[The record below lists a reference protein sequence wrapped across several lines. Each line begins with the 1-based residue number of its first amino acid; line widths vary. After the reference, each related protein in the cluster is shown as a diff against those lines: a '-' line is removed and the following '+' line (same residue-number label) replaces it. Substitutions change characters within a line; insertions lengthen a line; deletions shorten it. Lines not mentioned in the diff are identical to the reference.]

1 MSTSFDPLAFVAITG
16 AVAIAA
22 VVVLLVVWSLVWVY
36 QDANARGK
44 PGWLVAL
51 LCFFCEWPLSLL
63 MWLVLRPELPGSVT
77 GKPVK
82 V

>member
-1 MSTSFDPLAFVAITG
+1 MSTSLDPLAFAAATG

-22 VVVLLVVWSLVWVY
+22 VTLFLLIWSLLWVY
-36 QDANARGK
+36 RDANARGR

-63 MWLVLRPELPGSVT
+63 MWLVLRPELTGAAR
-77 GKPVK
+77 GKPMK